1 MGSDLRLGHCERLGM
16 SSANTFGT
24 FLDTFRRLESAGN
37 YAPSAWPEKEVFLIA
52 KTLAAS
58 PTGRMLLKET
68 MTRAKLPQ
76 DTFLGAL
83 VAGQD
88 KHLFEIDA
96 SADEPILV
104 LTKVGRAVA
113 E

>member
-1 MGSDLRLGHCERLGM
+1 
-16 SSANTFGT
+16 
-24 FLDTFRRLESAGN
+24 
-37 YAPSAWPEKEVFLIA
+37 
-52 KTLAAS
+52 
-58 PTGRMLLKET
+58 MLLKET